1 MLSFGVTTMSPAMK
15 RALQLAKR
23 GRGRTSP
30 NPLVGAV
37 IVDDQGTVIGE
48 GYHRRAGTDHA
59 EVVAL
64 KAAGDRA
71 RGHTLYVTLEPCNHH
86 GRTPPCTEA
95 IIAAG
100 IRRVVVAT
108 RDPNPEVTGHG
119 IERLQAAGIVVEV
132 GDGQAAAEALNRP
145 FMTWSRK
152 HRPYVILKAAMSLDG
167 KVATAYHESK
177 YLTSESALAH
187 AHRLRRETDAILV
200 GVGTVLADDPALTD
214 RGPGRRRD
222 PVRVVLDSH
231 GRTPATARLL
241 TEDSPAPA
249 LVFTTDRAPAEWERA
264 IFSAGGEVIRVPAN
278 PHGQVDLTAVLTE
291 LADRRLLSLLVEGG
305 PTVHWSF
312 IQAGLAD
319 SWVGY
324 IAPKILGGENAPTP
338 VAGPGFHLPEAPG
351 LTITHVWRR
360 FPDVILW
367 GEF

>member
-1 MLSFGVTTMSPAMK
+1 MK

-71 RGHTLYVTLEPCNHH
+71 RGQTLFVTLEPCNHH

-119 IERLQAAGIVVEV
+119 IERLQAAGIDVEV

-152 HRPYVILKAAMSLDG
+152 HRPYVLLKAAMSLDG

-177 YLTSESALAH
+177 YLTSGSALAH

-222 PVRVVLDSH
+222 PVRV
-231 GRTPATARLL
+231 
-241 TEDSPAPA
+241 
-249 LVFTTDRAPAEWERA
+249 
-264 IFSAGGEVIRVPAN
+264 
-278 PHGQVDLTAVLTE
+278 
-291 LADRRLLSLLVEGG
+291 
-305 PTVHWSF
+305 
-312 IQAGLAD
+312 
-319 SWVGY
+319 
-324 IAPKILGGENAPTP
+324 
-338 VAGPGFHLPEAPG
+338 
-351 LTITHVWRR
+351 
-360 FPDVILW
+360 
-367 GEF
+367 